1 LARTGRVVE
10 RMSTNTP
17 DPKESF
23 ECPEC
28 GKVLPTERGRDSHVE
43 QIHGREY
50 HDEELLRELYVEKE
64 LSSIEIADRYGVGDK
79 TIRNALERNGIE
91 VRSTGESLRA
101 KSPPELKNEN
111 WLRQRYKIEGK
122 KEAEIAESLGCSQ
135 WSVNHFRR
143 RHGIEANEPPS
154 GQEHYNYK
162 SNTESIDYGDNWHE
176 KRREALERDGHE
188 CQACG
193 VNTEDCYLDVHH
205 IRPIK
210 RFDTP
215 ERANTLD
222 NLVCLCRSCHR
233 QWEGIPLRPEL
244 IHK

>member
-50 HDEELLRELYVEKE
+50 HDEELLRELYIEQE
-64 LSSIEIADRYGVGDK
+64 LSSLEIAERYGVADH
-79 TIRNALERNGIE
+79 TIRDALRRNGIE
-91 VRSTGESLRA
+91 VRTTGKSLRTDT
-101 KSPPELKNEN
+101 PDELKDEQT
-111 WLRQRYKIEGK
+111 LRRLYKKEGK
-122 KEAEIAESLGCSQ
+122 SEAEIAELLDVSQ
-135 WSVNHFRR
+135 CSVNYFRR

-154 GQEHYNYK
+154 GREHYNYK
-162 SNTESIDYGDNWHE
+162 PETESLDYGDNWHE
-176 KRREALERDGHE
+176 KRRETLERDGYE

-193 VNTEDCYLDVHH
+193 ADGEDCYLDVHH

-210 RFDTP
+210 TFDVP

-233 QWEGIPLRPEL
+233 QWEGIPLRPEV
-244 IHK
+244 I